1 MINTIAE
8 LVCTKNRVSYIV
20 FDESFKIVTFNDLV
34 TNIADDPSKLEV
46 SSDIREV
53 MYEFIG
59 LEERLDQLF
68 SPTAESESTIHI
80 PMLLKND
87 HYYDLDIEVFT
98 SEDNETLFITYII
111 QKPIESL
118 RYINMIQEINKQT
131 LVYETSD
138 SKEHERH
145 CQLIN
150 QRLLSFNV
158 DMDGY
163 ITLINSAFSH
173 FFDLPK
179 EKIVGEH
186 FSQFFK
192 ARDLALDGNSSI
204 IFNATN
210 QMEEVISFYANIIP
224 VTKDSNVHENII
236 ICQDITCLK
245 QIEKELEHAS
255 VHDSLTG
262 LANRTQLL
270 KKIDEAV
277 KKFKEDNT
285 SFALCFIDLN
295 KLSTINEEYGYHAG
309 DMLLKHV
316 AKLLLYIVRKN
327 DTVARIGGDTFAVLF
342 VNIKEQSEIKKK
354 ITNFKK
360 IITKMPLH
368 YTKNDIIS
376 FDLSLGVSYYPENT
390 SDIEELFKIAD
401 KAMYRDKK
409 ALNE

>member
-1 MINTIAE
+1 
-8 LVCTKNRVSYIV
+8 
-20 FDESFKIVTFNDLV
+20 
-34 TNIADDPSKLEV
+34 
-46 SSDIREV
+46 
-53 MYEFIG
+53 
-59 LEERLDQLF
+59 
-68 SPTAESESTIHI
+68 
-80 PMLLKND
+80 MLLKNN

-98 SEDNETLFITYII
+98 PKDGENLFIAYIT
-111 QKPIESL
+111 KKTMESL
-118 RYINMIQEINKQT
+118 RYINMIQEINKQS

-138 SKEHERH
+138 SKEHKHNCEV
-145 CQLIN
+145 IN

-173 FFDLPK
+173 FFDLSK
-179 EKIVGEH
+179 DNIIGEH

-210 QMEEVISFYANIIP
+210 QMDEVISFYANIIP
-224 VTKDSNVHENII
+224 MTKNSNVHENII

-277 KKFKEDNT
+277 KKFNEDNT

-327 DTVARIGGDTFAVLF
+327 DTVARIGEDTFAVLF
-342 VNIKEQSEIKKK
+342 INLKENSEIKKK

-376 FDLSLGVSYYPENT
+376 FDLSLGVSYYPEDT
-390 SDIEELFKIAD
+390 SDIDELFKTAD
-401 KAMYRDKK
+401 KAMYKDKNTK
-409 ALNE
+409 